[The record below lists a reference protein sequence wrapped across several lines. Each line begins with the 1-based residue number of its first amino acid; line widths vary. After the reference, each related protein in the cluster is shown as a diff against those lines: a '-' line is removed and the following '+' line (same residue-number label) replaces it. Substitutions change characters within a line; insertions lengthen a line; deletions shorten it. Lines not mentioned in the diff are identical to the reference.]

1 MIEAKGLVGGT
12 KILCNV
18 YVDNTEIILVRR
30 LGSYFK
36 SRLNTC
42 VSVRPVKA

>member
-1 MIEAKGLVGGT
+1 MGGT

-18 YVDNTEIILVRR
+18 YTDKTEIILVRK

-36 SRLNTC
+36 NRLNPC